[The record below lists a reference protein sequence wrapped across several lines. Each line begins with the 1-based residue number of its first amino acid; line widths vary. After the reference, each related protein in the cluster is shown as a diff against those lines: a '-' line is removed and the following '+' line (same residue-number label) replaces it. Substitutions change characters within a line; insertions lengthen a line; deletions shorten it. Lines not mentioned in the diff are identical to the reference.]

1 MIKKILQLA
10 KQHKIVAGIIILIIM
25 AGGYFLLK
33 GKSVAP
39 TSYVFAK
46 AERGNIIAA
55 ISGTGQVSV
64 SNQVDVK
71 AKTSGD
77 VTAVN
82 VKVGQ
87 VVKSGALLAQI
98 NASDALRAVRDAQ
111 TSLETAKLDLEQT
124 LAPVKELT
132 LLQSEDSLIQAEQSK
147 QDAIDNLAKS
157 YDDGF
162 NTVSNAFLDLPS
174 VMTGLN
180 STLFSYSFNSTQN
193 NIDYYAGAIKTYGD
207 DNGTTYRDDAYNKY
221 QSARTAYDQNFLD
234 YKNTNRSS
242 DKTAIENLI
251 SETYETVKSIAEA
264 VKSANNLIQLYQDK
278 LTTRNLTPQT
288 LSTTA
293 LTNLS
298 SYTSKTN
305 SYLTSL
311 LSAKSSIQSYK
322 DAIISAER
330 AIKQK
335 ELSLAD
341 TKAGA
346 DELTIRAKRIAV
358 QQKQDALT
366 TANQALYDCSAR
378 APFDGIVAK
387 VSVKKGDTISSGT
400 AVATIITKQQLA
412 EISLNEVDVARVKTG
427 QKVTASFDAVDGLN
441 ITGVVAE
448 VDTLGTVSQGV
459 VTYNVQ
465 IVFDTQDDRVK
476 PGMSVSVAII
486 TDMKQNVLIVPS
498 SALKSSVNGSYVE
511 MPNETVTAGSTGA
524 SSAGV
529 VLNNSPKQQSV
540 VAGISDDTST
550 EIISGLNEGDV
561 IIVRTVSGSITTA
574 NGSTG
579 GNALGGSGIR
589 IPGAGGFGR

>member
-10 KQHKIVAGIIILIIM
+10 KQHKIVAGIIILIII

-33 GKSVAP
+33 GKSTAP
-39 TSYVFAK
+39 TSYVLAK
-46 AERGNIIAA
+46 AEKGNVIAA

-98 NASDALRAVRDAQ
+98 NASEALRAVRDAQ

-162 NTVSNAFLDLPS
+162 NTVSNTFLDLPS
-174 VMTGLN
+174 IMTGLN
-180 STLFSYSFNSTQN
+180 STLFSFSFNSTQN

-207 DNGTTYRDDAYNKY
+207 DNGATYRDDAYNKY

-234 YKNTNRSS
+234 YKNTNRSA
-242 DKTAIENLI
+242 DKTATENLI

-298 SYTSKTN
+298 SYTGKTN

-311 LSAKSSIQSYK
+311 LSAKSSMQSYK
-322 DAIISAER
+322 DAITSAER

-412 EISLNEVDVARVKTG
+412 QISLNEVDVARVKTG

-498 SALKSSVNGSYVE
+498 SAIKSSVDGSYVE
-511 MPNETVTAGSTGA
+511 MPNETVAA
-524 SSAGV
+524 SASGTNNAGV
-529 VLNNSPKQQSV
+529 VLNNPPKQQTV
-540 VAGISDDTST
+540 QTGISDDTST
-550 EIISGLNEGDV
+550 EITSGLNEGDV
-561 IIVRTVSGSITTA
+561 IIARTVSSATTVT
-574 NGSTG
+574 TG
-579 GNALGGSGIR
+579 ASGNSRGGIR
-589 IPGAGGFGR
+589 IPGGF